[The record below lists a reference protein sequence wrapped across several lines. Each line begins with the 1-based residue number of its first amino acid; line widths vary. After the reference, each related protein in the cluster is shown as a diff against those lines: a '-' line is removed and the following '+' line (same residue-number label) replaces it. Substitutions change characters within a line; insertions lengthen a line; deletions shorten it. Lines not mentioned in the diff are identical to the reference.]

1 MINFNACVIEIAS
14 NCYRVI
20 IEDVRATVIDTEYEY
35 ALASIIES
43 MLSCDYDYVEVAR
56 GLTDRGADGIVSMMF
71 RLMPVMIDMFGLKR
85 D

>member
-43 MLSCDYDYVEVAR
+43 IFSYDYDYVEI
-56 GLTDRGADGIVSMMF
+56 DRGVSGKG
-71 RLMPVMIDMFGLKR
+71 RRYRKYDISVDNG